1 VEEEAVLVEIVGLLL
16 DQVELVVV
24 ELVETVNKVLLQQPE
39 QLILAVVVVELVDQ
53 TLLVNQKQAV
63 QV

>member
-1 VEEEAVLVEIVGLLL
+1 VEGEAVLVEIVGLLL

>member
-1 VEEEAVLVEIVGLLL
+1 MEIVGLLL

>member
-1 VEEEAVLVEIVGLLL
+1 VEEEVVLVEIVGLLL